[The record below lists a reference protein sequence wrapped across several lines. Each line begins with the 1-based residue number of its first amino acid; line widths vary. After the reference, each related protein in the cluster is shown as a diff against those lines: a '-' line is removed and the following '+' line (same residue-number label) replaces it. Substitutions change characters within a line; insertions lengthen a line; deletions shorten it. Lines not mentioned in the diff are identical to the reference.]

1 MQSEG
6 RGSHIEKFGFVKTTV
21 IDPVQHHID
30 YQGISQDPVTILMI
44 DMSPN
49 KWLIFGVF
57 QILTISR
64 MKQWKNTLLDFGPA
78 ASNKFRSLDA
88 DLAGVMKAAQPF
100 EWERIPFVLEAMNV
114 LVNILML

>member
-44 DMSPN
+44 DMGPN
-49 KWLIFGVF
+49 KWLVF
-57 QILTISR
+57 WCFSDFNNFKNETMKKHIIRFWSSCIQQI
-64 MKQWKNTLLDFGPA
+64 
-78 ASNKFRSLDA
+78 
-88 DLAGVMKAAQPF
+88 
-100 EWERIPFVLEAMNV
+100 
-114 LVNILML
+114 

>member
-6 RGSHIEKFGFVKTTV
+6 RGSHIEKFGFVKTIV

-30 YQGISQDPVTILMI
+30 YQGISQDPVPILMI
-44 DMSPN
+44 DMGPN
-49 KWLIFGVF
+49 KWLVF
-57 QILTISR
+57 WCFSG